1 MPLFLFLLLLGAPLA
16 LPPAPPAAGPVHV
29 TLAAFGTTVD
39 IEARGLPSDTARQ
52 AIQKAAA
59 EIAEV
64 ERLTDAARADSGL
77 AALNAAAGQTVLT
90 VDPRLMTVLTRAQD
104 FCFWSERA
112 HGPLGRD
119 LYALW
124 GVRSAVPSSPAP
136 ERVNPLLELSACERL
151 NLDVAKGT
159 AVLALGSGLDL
170 QGFSEGFAVDRA
182 VEVLQGQGVT
192 NGLVRIGTT
201 WRGFGEGPAGRGWPV
216 VLPPVPGVDEPP
228 SRVFLRDQALAVA
241 GRTDRPLMV
250 DGQPLPPYLNQRTGQ
265 PVRNVVAAQAAT
277 TLAMD
282 AQGLAATLLITGP
295 RDGQLRLGSLKPKP
309 AVLWYLGTG
318 VGPPLR
324 IEYHWSDVAKK

>member
-1 MPLFLFLLLLGAPLA
+1 MPLLLLLLLLGAPPA
-16 LPPAPPAAGPVHV
+16 APPASGPVRV
-29 TLAAFGTTVD
+29 TLSAFGTTVD

-59 EIAEV
+59 EIAEI
-64 ERLTDAARADSGL
+64 EQLTDARPDGGL
-77 AALNAAAGQTVLT
+77 AALNAAAGQGPRA
-90 VDPRLMTVLTRAQD
+90 VDARLMTVLTRARD
-104 FCFWSERA
+104 FCVWSERA

-124 GVRSAVPSSPAP
+124 GVRSPTPSSPAP
-136 ERVNPLLELSACERL
+136 ERVNPLLELAACERL
-151 NLDVAKGT
+151 SLDAAQGT
-159 AVLALGSGLDL
+159 AALAPGSGIDL
-170 QGFSEGFAVDRA
+170 QGFAEGFAVDRA
-182 VEVLQGQGVT
+182 VEMLKAQGVT

-216 VLPPVPGVDEPP
+216 VLPPVPGLDEPP
-228 SRVFLRDQALAVA
+228 SRVFLRDQAVAVA

-265 PVRNVVAAQAAT
+265 PVKNVVAAQAAT
-277 TLAMD
+277 SLAVD

-318 VGPPLR
+318 AGPPLR
-324 IEYHWSDVAKK
+324 IEYHWSEVPKK